1 MTDLE
6 YAAKRLFWWKSPE
19 EALSDSNRFLAQVM
33 TYGMVED
40 ILAAK
45 RYFSDDVFRKVL
57 ANPPAGVFDPRPWHY
72 WHLVFGI
79 SPVPDLPKRRFSETP
94 EDLGTT

>member
-1 MTDLE
+1 MEDLE
-6 YAAKRLFWWKSPE
+6 HVAKRLFSWKSPA
-19 EALSDSNRFLAQVM
+19 EALSDPIRFLAQVM

-45 RYFSDDVFRKVL
+45 RHFSDNAFREVL
-57 ANPPAGVFDPRPWHY
+57 ANPPAGVFDPRSWHY

-79 SPVPDLPKRRFSETP
+79 SPVPELPRRQIP
-94 EDLGTT
+94 DP

>member
-1 MTDLE
+1 VTDLE
-6 YAAKRLFWWKSPE
+6 QVAKRLFWWKSPA
-19 EALSDSNRFLAQVM
+19 EALSDPIRFLAQVM

-45 RYFSDDVFRKVL
+45 RHFSDDAFREVL
-57 ANPPAGVFDPRPWHY
+57 AKPPSGVFDPRSWSY

-79 SPVPDLPKRRFSETP
+79 SPAPPLPTRQIPDS
-94 EDLGTT
+94 